1 MKRSYFL
8 VFIILFSNWFFN
20 LSFAQTS
27 QEFWFAPPEV
37 TSGHGAAATQ
47 GLRLVMA
54 TGATPATVTIDQP
67 ANLAFNGG
75 TPIVINIPANSGHI
89 EDMTPHTA
97 DLETAPQDVVL
108 NTGLHISST
117 ANITCYYEVITPLNP
132 DIFAL
137 KGANGLGTEFYTP
150 FQNSWANGVYTPP
163 AYTSFDIVATVDNTT
178 VLIYPRVPLDGG
190 HPALTSYSITLNR
203 GQTYSGA
210 VTGGVGADNPA
221 GTAIVSDQPIAV
233 SIKDDSV
240 NPAPAGCR
248 DLNGD
253 QIVPVDI
260 VGNEYIVTKGGL
272 TTPEYAYIV
281 STANNNLITVAGVP
295 VANLFAGETFRVTI
309 NDPSTYI
316 TCSQPAYVYHVSGFG
331 CETGGAL
338 LPPLNCAGSS
348 QVNVVRSTTEF
359 FGLNIV
365 VQAGNEGNFQL
376 NGNPALIPAAAFAPV
391 PNTGGVWLAAQIS
404 YNTTD
409 VPVGTNN
416 LITNSTDV
424 FSVGLINGGASSGT
438 RFGYFSEFSGKIFVN
453 AGADIIVCANDSAQL
468 NGSVTGGATT
478 GIWSSNGSGTFVPNN
493 TTLNAQYVPSNG
505 DILAGNV
512 TLTLAS
518 TSICFP
524 ETDQVNITFTP
535 APTVNAGV
543 DQTVCGN
550 NPVVSLNGSVTIA
563 TGGVWS
569 GGAGTFAPNAAA
581 LNATYTPTAGEI
593 SNGSLTLYLT
603 TTGNGT
609 CYPEVDS
616 MVVTFGPA
624 PTANAGANQSVCE
637 NNPAVSLSGTVTLA
651 TGGVWSGGA
660 GTFSP
665 NNTSLNTTYTP
676 TSGEITSGNV
686 TLTLT
691 TTGNGNC
698 NAVSDNILITFT
710 PAPTANAG
718 ANQTVCANN
727 SNVSLNGSVTGA
739 TGGSWSGGLGT
750 FTPNNTSLN
759 ATYSPTAAEIAA
771 GTVTLTLTTTG
782 NGNCSAVTDNM
793 TITITP
799 APTVNAGADQTV
811 CGNNALVTLNG
822 SVTIASGGIWSG
834 GLGTF
839 TPNNT
844 TLNAT
849 YLPSSAEI
857 TAGTV
862 TLTLSSTGNG
872 NCNTETDNMTITITP
887 APTANVGVNQSV
899 CENNPNVTLAGLV
912 TIATGGVWSGGAGT
926 FSPNNTSLNTTYTP
940 TSGEITSGN
949 VTLTLTTTG
958 NGNCNAVSDNI
969 LITFT
974 PAPTANAGANQ
985 TVCAN
990 NSNVSLNGSV
1000 TGATGGSWSGGLGTF
1015 TPNNTSLN
1023 ATYSPTAAEIAAG
1036 TVTLT
1041 LTTTGNGNC
1050 SAVTDNMTI
1059 TITPAPTV
1067 NAGAD
1072 QTVCGNNAL
1081 VTLNGSVTIASGGI
1095 WSGGLGTF
1103 TPNNTTLNAT
1113 YLPSSA
1119 EITAGTVTLTLS
1131 STGNGNCNT
1140 ETDNMTIT
1148 ITPAPQVNAGTNQ
1161 TLCANNAN
1169 ATLSGV
1175 VSGATGG
1182 VWSGGTGSFNPSATA
1197 LNAIYT
1203 PSATEISNGSVILT
1217 LTSTGNGNCNAVS
1230 DNVQLTFTLPPTA
1243 NAGADQT
1250 LCSNNAAISLNGSVT
1265 IATGGVWSGGLGVF
1279 TPNNNTLNATYNPT
1293 VGEIASG
1300 SVTLTL
1306 TTTGNGNCASTS
1318 DNMTV
1323 FFTTSPTVEAGV
1335 NQTVCANNP
1344 TITLNGSI
1352 TIATGAVWTGGS
1364 GTFTPNN
1371 NTLNATYTPSA
1382 AEITAGSVVLYLTT
1396 TGNGNCLAVT
1406 DSMTLTITPIPTA
1419 NAGADLTSCSNNP
1432 TVTLNGSVTGATGGV
1447 WSGGAGVFTPSNTSL
1462 GATYTPS
1469 AGEITAGTV
1478 TLTLTTTGNGNCNAV
1493 SDNMTITITPPPTV
1507 NAGADQTVC
1516 ANNANVTLNGS
1527 VNLASGGQW
1536 TGGLGIF
1543 TPSNTALNAIYTP
1556 TSGEIASGSL
1566 TLTLTTTGNGNC
1578 NPEADQMVITFTPAP
1593 TVSAGV
1599 DQSVCANNATATLN
1613 GAVSIATG
1621 AQWSGGLG
1629 AFAPNNTTLN
1639 ASYTPT
1645 ASEIANGSV
1654 MLYLTSTGNGNCL
1667 SVVDSMLLTITPEP
1681 VVNAGPDQ
1689 TICVNN
1695 LSVNLSGSVSGPT
1708 STGVWTTSGTGVFV
1722 PSNTNLNAVYQA
1734 SAQDSI
1740 AGTVTLTL
1748 TSTNNGNCNAV
1759 FDDMVITIL
1768 PAGGANAGA
1777 DQTVCANNA
1786 NVSLTGII
1794 TGNASGGV
1802 WSTSGTGAFS
1812 PNNTNLN
1819 ATYLPSAAD
1828 IASGS
1833 VTITLTAN
1841 SCNNATDDMIIT
1853 ITPAPV
1859 VNAGNDTTVCVSNL
1873 NVPLNGSV
1881 SGASNTGSWS
1891 TSGTGTF
1898 TPNNTT
1904 LNATYN
1910 ASAADS
1916 VNQGVVLYLTATNVG
1931 NCAPV
1936 IDTVVINL
1944 FPTGTA
1950 NAGADQTVC
1959 ANNATITLNGSI
1971 TGGATSGQWTTS
1983 GSGTFVPSDTVLNAT
1998 YIPSSADTAAGSVN
2012 LVLNATNSCSPA
2024 ADFMVL
2030 TITPAPIVEAGPDQ
2044 VVCGTNATFS
2054 LNGSI
2059 SGSTTTG
2066 TWTTS
2071 GTGTFSNNTIMNPT
2085 YTASAADI
2093 SNGGVTI
2100 YLTSTNNG
2108 LCNPVVD
2115 SLLISITTGIGVNA
2129 GPDQSVCLTSTQT
2142 QLMGAV
2148 FNGSTTGQWTT
2159 TGTGTFFPHDS
2170 VMTPIYQISS
2180 GDTTAGTIMFI
2191 LTSTNNGNCAP
2202 ASDTMIVTFGSAAYA
2217 NAGADQTI
2225 CADNLNVPLTGVVS
2239 GGSSS
2244 GIWTTN
2250 GTGTFNPSDTVLTT
2264 SYIASAADSAA
2275 GSVDIYLTTTNNDGG
2290 CSSGNDTIT
2299 VSFDY
2304 VPIANAGTNQ
2314 TICTTVDSVYLNGN
2328 VQYATGGTWTTS
2340 GTGTF
2345 VPNNTDLNAVYVMS
2359 AADITNGSVQIILTT
2374 ISGTT
2379 CSDRADTMTITVN
2392 NPLTVDFSF
2401 SGQCV
2406 GQPINF
2412 YDSTLVASG
2421 SILSWE
2427 WNFGDGGFGFV
2438 QNPTHT
2444 YLSAGNYTITL
2455 VVTTT
2460 TGCKDSIFQSITI
2473 NPLPIADFNFGLPPF
2488 YTGVDVNMNDQSSG
2502 ATSWNWDFG
2511 DDLGI
2516 SNIQNPVYN
2525 YTVPGV
2531 YVITQY
2537 VTSAAGC
2544 VDSTSKEIKIEED
2557 NIIIY
2562 PPNFPTAFT
2571 PNGDGNNDVFFVRGG
2586 PFVYVNFRIYNEWG
2600 EMIFSSN
2607 DAQDGWDGTHNGEE
2621 VPIGTYVYTIKAE
2634 TIDGVKYDKSGKIAL
2649 IR

>member
-887 APTANVGVNQSV
+887 AP
-899 CENNPNVTLAGLV
+899 
-912 TIATGGVWSGGAGT
+912 
-926 FSPNNTSLNTTYTP
+926 
-940 TSGEITSGN
+940 
-949 VTLTLTTTG
+949 
-958 NGNCNAVSDNI
+958 
-969 LITFT
+969 
-974 PAPTANAGANQ
+974 
-985 TVCAN
+985 
-990 NSNVSLNGSV
+990 
-1000 TGATGGSWSGGLGTF
+1000 
-1015 TPNNTSLN
+1015 
-1023 ATYSPTAAEIAAG
+1023 
-1036 TVTLT
+1036 
-1041 LTTTGNGNC
+1041 
-1050 SAVTDNMTI
+1050 
-1059 TITPAPTV
+1059 
-1067 NAGAD
+1067 
-1072 QTVCGNNAL
+1072 
-1081 VTLNGSVTIASGGI
+1081 
-1095 WSGGLGTF
+1095 
-1103 TPNNTTLNAT
+1103 
-1113 YLPSSA
+1113 
-1119 EITAGTVTLTLS
+1119 
-1131 STGNGNCNT
+1131 
-1140 ETDNMTIT
+1140 
-1148 ITPAPQVNAGTNQ
+1148 QVNAGTNQ

-1740 AGTVTLTL
+1740 AGTVTLML

>member
-8 VFIILFSNWFFN
+8 VFIIISICFFN

-27 QEFWFAPPEV
+27 NEFWFAPPEV
-37 TSGHGAAATQ
+37 TSGHGAAGTH

-54 TGATPATVTIDQP
+54 TGATAATVTIEQP

-117 ANITCYYEVITPLNP
+117 ANITCYYEVTTPLNP

-150 FQNSWANGVYTPP
+150 FQNTWANGTYTPP

-190 HPALTSYSITLNR
+190 HPALTSYSIILNR

-248 DLNGD
+248 DINGD

-281 STANNNLITVAGVP
+281 STANNNVINVAGVN
-295 VANLFAGETFRVTI
+295 VATLFAGETYRVTI
-309 NDPSTYI
+309 TNPSTYI

-348 QVNVVRSTTEF
+348 QVNVVRSTTEY

-376 NGNPALIPAAAFAPV
+376 NGNSTLIPATAFTPV
-391 PNTGGVWLAAQIS
+391 PNTGGIWLAAQIS

-478 GIWSSNGSGTFVPNN
+478 GIWSSNGSGIFVPNN

-550 NPVVSLNGSVTIA
+550 NPAVSLNGAVTIA

-637 NNPAVSLSGTVTLA
+637 NNPNVTLAGLVTIA
-651 TGGVWSGGA
+651 TGGVWSGGT
-660 GTFSP
+660 GSFNP

-676 TSGEITSGNV
+676 TAGEITSGNV

-698 NAVSDNILITFT
+698 NAVSDNVLITFT
-710 PAPTANAG
+710 PAPIANAG

-750 FTPNNTSLN
+750 FTPNNTTLN

-771 GTVTLTLTTTG
+771 GTVNLTLTTTG
-782 NGNCSAVTDNM
+782 NGNCNAVTDNM

-799 APTVNAGADQTV
+799 APTVNAGIDQTV

-834 GLGTF
+834 GTGTF

-849 YLPSSAEI
+849 YMPSAAEI
-857 TAGTV
+857 T
-862 TLTLSSTGNG
+862 
-872 NCNTETDNMTITITP
+872 
-887 APTANVGVNQSV
+887 
-899 CENNPNVTLAGLV
+899 
-912 TIATGGVWSGGAGT
+912 
-926 FSPNNTSLNTTYTP
+926 
-940 TSGEITSGN
+940 
-949 VTLTLTTTG
+949 
-958 NGNCNAVSDNI
+958 
-969 LITFT
+969 
-974 PAPTANAGANQ
+974 
-985 TVCAN
+985 
-990 NSNVSLNGSV
+990 
-1000 TGATGGSWSGGLGTF
+1000 
-1015 TPNNTSLN
+1015 
-1023 ATYSPTAAEIAAG
+1023 AG

-1041 LTTTGNGNC
+1041 LTTTGNGSC
-1050 SAVTDNMTI
+1050 
-1059 TITPAPTV
+1059 
-1067 NAGAD
+1067 NA
-1072 QTVCGNNAL
+1072 
-1081 VTLNGSVTIASGGI
+1081 
-1095 WSGGLGTF
+1095 
-1103 TPNNTTLNAT
+1103 
-1113 YLPSSA
+1113 
-1119 EITAGTVTLTLS
+1119 
-1131 STGNGNCNT
+1131 

-1148 ITPAPQVNAGTNQ
+1148 ITPAPQVNAGANQ
-1161 TLCANNAN
+1161 TLCANNAS

-1217 LTSTGNGNCNAVS
+1217 LTSTGNGLCNAVS

-1293 VGEIASG
+1293 AGEIASG

-1382 AEITAGSVVLYLTT
+1382 TEITAGSVVLYLTT

-1469 AGEITAGTV
+1469 AGEITAGMV

-1493 SDNMTITITPPPTV
+1493 SDNMTITIIPPPTA
-1507 NAGADQTVC
+1507 NAGVDQTVC

-1639 ASYTPT
+1639 ATYTPT

-1681 VVNAGPDQ
+1681 VVNAGVDQ

-1777 DQTVCANNA
+1777 DQSVCANNA

-1853 ITPAPV
+1853 ITPSPV

-1916 VNQGVVLYLTATNVG
+1916 VNQGVVLYLTATNIG

-1936 IDTVVINL
+1936 TDTVVINL

-2030 TITPAPIVEAGPDQ
+2030 TITPAPIVEAGLDQ

-2054 LNGSI
+2054 LNGSV

-2108 LCNPVVD
+2108 LCNPVMD

-2129 GPDQSVCLTSTQT
+2129 GPDQSVCLTSTQL

-2170 VMTPIYQISS
+2170 VMTPIYQITSA
-2180 GDTTAGTIMFI
+2180 DTTAGTIMFI
-2191 LTSTNNGNCAP
+2191 LTSTNNGNCAA

-2217 NAGADQTI
+2217 NAGVDQTI

-2239 GGSSS
+2239 GGSST

-2250 GTGTFNPSDTVLTT
+2250 GTGAFNPSDTVLTAF
-2264 SYIASAADSAA
+2264 YMASAADSAA

-2299 VSFDY
+2299 INFDY
-2304 VPIANAGTNQ
+2304 VPIADAGTNQ

-2359 AADITNGSVQIILTT
+2359 AVDITNGSVQIILTT

-2406 GQPINF
+2406 EQPINF

-2460 TGCKDSIFQSITI
+2460 TGCKDSISQSITI
-2473 NPLPIADFNFGLPPF
+2473 NPLPIANFSFGLPPF
-2488 YTGVDVNMNDQSSG
+2488 YAGVDVNMNDQSSG
-2502 ATSWNWDFG
+2502 ASSWNWDFG
-2511 DDLGI
+2511 DDLGT

>member
-676 TSGEITSGNV
+676 TAGEITSGNV

-834 GLGTF
+834 GAGTF

-844 TLNAT
+844 A
-849 YLPSSAEI
+849 
-857 TAGTV
+857 
-862 TLTLSSTGNG
+862 
-872 NCNTETDNMTITITP
+872 
-887 APTANVGVNQSV
+887 
-899 CENNPNVTLAGLV
+899 
-912 TIATGGVWSGGAGT
+912 
-926 FSPNNTSLNTTYTP
+926 
-940 TSGEITSGN
+940 
-949 VTLTLTTTG
+949 
-958 NGNCNAVSDNI
+958 
-969 LITFT
+969 
-974 PAPTANAGANQ
+974 
-985 TVCAN
+985 
-990 NSNVSLNGSV
+990 
-1000 TGATGGSWSGGLGTF
+1000 
-1015 TPNNTSLN
+1015 
-1023 ATYSPTAAEIAAG
+1023 
-1036 TVTLT
+1036 
-1041 LTTTGNGNC
+1041 
-1050 SAVTDNMTI
+1050 
-1059 TITPAPTV
+1059 
-1067 NAGAD
+1067 
-1072 QTVCGNNAL
+1072 
-1081 VTLNGSVTIASGGI
+1081 
-1095 WSGGLGTF
+1095 
-1103 TPNNTTLNAT
+1103 LNAT

-1432 TVTLNGSVTGATGGV
+1432 IVTLNGSVTGATGGV

-1881 SGASNTGSWS
+1881 SGASNTGSWL

-1936 IDTVVINL
+1936 TDTVVINL

-2444 YLSAGNYTITL
+2444 YLSDGNYTITL

>member
-8 VFIILFSNWFFN
+8 VFIIISICFFN

-27 QEFWFAPPEV
+27 NEFWFAPPEV
-37 TSGHGAAATQ
+37 TSGHGAAGTH

-54 TGATPATVTIDQP
+54 TGATAATVTIEQP

-117 ANITCYYEVITPLNP
+117 ANITCYYEVTTPLNP

-150 FQNSWANGVYTPP
+150 FQNTWANGTYTPP

-190 HPALTSYSITLNR
+190 HPALTSYSIILNR

-248 DLNGD
+248 DINGD

-281 STANNNLITVAGVP
+281 STANNNVINVAGVN
-295 VANLFAGETFRVTI
+295 VATLFAGETYRVTI
-309 NDPSTYI
+309 TNPSTYI

-348 QVNVVRSTTEF
+348 QVNVVRSTTEY

-376 NGNPALIPAAAFAPV
+376 NGNSTLIPATAFTPV
-391 PNTGGVWLAAQIS
+391 PNTGGIWLAAQIS

-478 GIWSSNGSGTFVPNN
+478 GIWSSNGSGIFVPNN

-550 NPVVSLNGSVTIA
+550 NPAVSLNGAVTIA

-637 NNPAVSLSGTVTLA
+637 NNPNVTLAGLVTIA

-676 TSGEITSGNV
+676 TAGEITSGNV

-718 ANQTVCANN
+718 VNQTVCANN

-750 FTPNNTSLN
+750 FTPNNTTLN

-771 GTVTLTLTTTG
+771 GTVNLTLTTTG
-782 NGNCSAVTDNM
+782 NGNCNAVTDNM

-799 APTVNAGADQTV
+799 APTVNAGIDQTV

-834 GLGTF
+834 GTGTF

-849 YLPSSAEI
+849 YMPSAAEI
-857 TAGTV
+857 T
-862 TLTLSSTGNG
+862 
-872 NCNTETDNMTITITP
+872 
-887 APTANVGVNQSV
+887 
-899 CENNPNVTLAGLV
+899 
-912 TIATGGVWSGGAGT
+912 
-926 FSPNNTSLNTTYTP
+926 
-940 TSGEITSGN
+940 
-949 VTLTLTTTG
+949 
-958 NGNCNAVSDNI
+958 
-969 LITFT
+969 
-974 PAPTANAGANQ
+974 
-985 TVCAN
+985 
-990 NSNVSLNGSV
+990 
-1000 TGATGGSWSGGLGTF
+1000 
-1015 TPNNTSLN
+1015 
-1023 ATYSPTAAEIAAG
+1023 AG

-1041 LTTTGNGNC
+1041 LTTTGNGSC
-1050 SAVTDNMTI
+1050 
-1059 TITPAPTV
+1059 
-1067 NAGAD
+1067 NA
-1072 QTVCGNNAL
+1072 
-1081 VTLNGSVTIASGGI
+1081 
-1095 WSGGLGTF
+1095 
-1103 TPNNTTLNAT
+1103 
-1113 YLPSSA
+1113 
-1119 EITAGTVTLTLS
+1119 
-1131 STGNGNCNT
+1131 

-1148 ITPAPQVNAGTNQ
+1148 ITPAPQVNAGANQ
-1161 TLCANNAN
+1161 TLCANNAS

-1217 LTSTGNGNCNAVS
+1217 LTSTGNGLCNAVS

-1293 VGEIASG
+1293 AGEIASG

-1382 AEITAGSVVLYLTT
+1382 TEITAGSVVLYLTT

-1469 AGEITAGTV
+1469 AGEITAGMV

-1493 SDNMTITITPPPTV
+1493 SDNMTITIIPPPTA
-1507 NAGADQTVC
+1507 NAGVDQTVC

-1639 ASYTPT
+1639 ATYTPT

-1681 VVNAGPDQ
+1681 VVNAGVDQ

-1777 DQTVCANNA
+1777 DQSVCANNA

-1853 ITPAPV
+1853 ITPSPV

-1916 VNQGVVLYLTATNVG
+1916 VNQGVVLYLTATNIG

-1936 IDTVVINL
+1936 TDTVVINL

-2030 TITPAPIVEAGPDQ
+2030 TITPAPIVEAGLDQ

-2054 LNGSI
+2054 LNGSV

-2108 LCNPVVD
+2108 LCNPVMD

-2129 GPDQSVCLTSTQT
+2129 GPDQSVCLTSTQL

-2170 VMTPIYQISS
+2170 VMTPIYQITSA
-2180 GDTTAGTIMFI
+2180 DTTAGTIMFI
-2191 LTSTNNGNCAP
+2191 LTSTNNGNCAA

-2217 NAGADQTI
+2217 NAGVDQTI

-2239 GGSSS
+2239 GGSST

-2250 GTGTFNPSDTVLTT
+2250 GTGAFNPSDTVLTAF
-2264 SYIASAADSAA
+2264 YMASAADSAA

-2299 VSFDY
+2299 INFDY
-2304 VPIANAGTNQ
+2304 VPIADAGTNQ

-2359 AADITNGSVQIILTT
+2359 AVDITNGSVQIILTT

-2406 GQPINF
+2406 EQPINF

-2460 TGCKDSIFQSITI
+2460 TGCKDSISQSITI
-2473 NPLPIADFNFGLPPF
+2473 NPLPIANFSFGLPPF
-2488 YTGVDVNMNDQSSG
+2488 YAGVDVNMNDQSSG
-2502 ATSWNWDFG
+2502 ASSWNWDFG
-2511 DDLGI
+2511 DDLGT

>member
-8 VFIILFSNWFFN
+8 VFIIISICFFN

-27 QEFWFAPPEV
+27 NEFWFAPPEV
-37 TSGHGAAATQ
+37 TSGHGAAGTH

-54 TGATPATVTIDQP
+54 TGATAATVTIEQP

-117 ANITCYYEVITPLNP
+117 ANITCYYEVTTPLNP

-150 FQNSWANGVYTPP
+150 FQNTWANGTYTPP

-190 HPALTSYSITLNR
+190 HPALTSYSIILNR

-248 DLNGD
+248 DINGD

-281 STANNNLITVAGVP
+281 STANNNVINVAGVN
-295 VANLFAGETFRVTI
+295 VATLFAGETYRVTI
-309 NDPSTYI
+309 TNPSTYI

-348 QVNVVRSTTEF
+348 QVNVVRSTTEY

-376 NGNPALIPAAAFAPV
+376 NGNSTLIPATAFTPV
-391 PNTGGVWLAAQIS
+391 PNTGGIWLAAQIS

-478 GIWSSNGSGTFVPNN
+478 GIWSSNGSGIFVPNN

-550 NPVVSLNGSVTIA
+550 NPAVSLNGAVTIA

-637 NNPAVSLSGTVTLA
+637 NNPNVTLAGLVTIA
-651 TGGVWSGGA
+651 TGGVWSGGT
-660 GTFSP
+660 GSFNP

-676 TSGEITSGNV
+676 TAGEITSGNV

-698 NAVSDNILITFT
+698 NAVSDNVLITFT
-710 PAPTANAG
+710 PAPIANAG

-750 FTPNNTSLN
+750 FTPNNTTLN

-771 GTVTLTLTTTG
+771 GTVNLTLTTTG
-782 NGNCSAVTDNM
+782 NGNCNAVTDNM
-793 TITITP
+793 TITITL
-799 APTVNAGADQTV
+799 APTVNAGVDQTV

-834 GLGTF
+834 GTGTF

-849 YLPSSAEI
+849 YMPSAAEI
-857 TAGTV
+857 T
-862 TLTLSSTGNG
+862 
-872 NCNTETDNMTITITP
+872 
-887 APTANVGVNQSV
+887 
-899 CENNPNVTLAGLV
+899 
-912 TIATGGVWSGGAGT
+912 
-926 FSPNNTSLNTTYTP
+926 
-940 TSGEITSGN
+940 
-949 VTLTLTTTG
+949 
-958 NGNCNAVSDNI
+958 
-969 LITFT
+969 
-974 PAPTANAGANQ
+974 
-985 TVCAN
+985 
-990 NSNVSLNGSV
+990 
-1000 TGATGGSWSGGLGTF
+1000 
-1015 TPNNTSLN
+1015 
-1023 ATYSPTAAEIAAG
+1023 AG

-1041 LTTTGNGNC
+1041 LTTTGNG
-1050 SAVTDNMTI
+1050 S
-1059 TITPAPTV
+1059 
-1067 NAGAD
+1067 
-1072 QTVCGNNAL
+1072 
-1081 VTLNGSVTIASGGI
+1081 
-1095 WSGGLGTF
+1095 
-1103 TPNNTTLNAT
+1103 
-1113 YLPSSA
+1113 
-1119 EITAGTVTLTLS
+1119 
-1131 STGNGNCNT
+1131 CNS

-1148 ITPAPQVNAGTNQ
+1148 ITPAPQVNAGANQ
-1161 TLCANNAN
+1161 TLCANNAS

-1217 LTSTGNGNCNAVS
+1217 LTSTGNGLCNAVS

-1293 VGEIASG
+1293 AGEIASG

-1382 AEITAGSVVLYLTT
+1382 TEITAGSVVLYLTT

-1469 AGEITAGTV
+1469 AGEITAGMV

-1493 SDNMTITITPPPTV
+1493 SDNMTITITPPPTA
-1507 NAGADQTVC
+1507 NAGVDQTVC

-1639 ASYTPT
+1639 ATYTPT

-1681 VVNAGPDQ
+1681 LVNAGPDQ

-1777 DQTVCANNA
+1777 DQSVCANNA

-1853 ITPAPV
+1853 ITPSPV

-1916 VNQGVVLYLTATNVG
+1916 VNQGVVLYLTATNIG

-1936 IDTVVINL
+1936 TDTVVINL

-2030 TITPAPIVEAGPDQ
+2030 TITPAPIVEAGLDQ

-2054 LNGSI
+2054 LNGSV

-2108 LCNPVVD
+2108 LCNPVMD

-2129 GPDQSVCLTSTQT
+2129 GPDQSVCLTSTQL

-2170 VMTPIYQISS
+2170 VMTPIYQITSA
-2180 GDTTAGTIMFI
+2180 DTTAGTIMFI
-2191 LTSTNNGNCAP
+2191 LTSTNNGNCAA

-2217 NAGADQTI
+2217 NAGVDQTI
-2225 CADNLNVPLTGVVS
+2225 CADNLNVPLTGIVS
-2239 GGSSS
+2239 GGSST

-2250 GTGTFNPSDTVLTT
+2250 GTGAFNPSDTVLIT
-2264 SYIASAADSAA
+2264 SYMASAADSAA

-2299 VSFDY
+2299 INFDY

-2314 TICTTVDSVYLNGN
+2314 TICTTVDSVQLNGN
-2328 VQYATGGTWTTS
+2328 VQHATGGTWTTN

-2359 AADITNGSVQIILTT
+2359 AADITNGGVQIILTT

-2406 GQPINF
+2406 EQPINF

-2460 TGCKDSIFQSITI
+2460 TGCKDSISQSITI
-2473 NPLPIADFNFGLPPF
+2473 NPLPIANFSFGLPPF
-2488 YTGVDVNMNDQSSG
+2488 YAGVDVNMNDQSSG
-2502 ATSWNWDFG
+2502 ASSWNWDFG
-2511 DDLGI
+2511 DDLGT

-2586 PFVYVNFRIYNEWG
+2586 PFVYANFRIYNEWG

>member
-8 VFIILFSNWFFN
+8 VFIIFSICFFHF
-20 LSFAQTS
+20 SFAQTS
-27 QEFWFAPPEV
+27 NEFWFAPPEV
-37 TSGHGAAATQ
+37 TSGHGAAGTH

-54 TGATPATVTIDQP
+54 TGATAATVTIEQP

-117 ANITCYYEVITPLNP
+117 ANITCYYEVTTPLNP

-150 FQNSWANGVYTPP
+150 FQNTWANGVYTPP

-190 HPALTSYSITLNR
+190 HPALASYSITLNR

-281 STANNNLITVAGVP
+281 STANNNVINVAGVN
-295 VANLFAGETFRVTI
+295 VATLFAGETFRVTI
-309 NDPSTYI
+309 NNPSTYI

-391 PNTGGVWLAAQIS
+391 PNTGGLWLAAQIN
-404 YNTTD
+404 YNTVD

-424 FSVGLINGGASSGT
+424 FSVGLINGGASTGT

-478 GIWSSNGSGTFVPNN
+478 GIWTSNGSGTFVPNN
-493 TTLNAQYVPSNG
+493 TTLNAKYVPSNG

-550 NPVVSLNGSVTIA
+550 NPAVSLGGTVTIA

-569 GGAGTFAPNAAA
+569 GGAGSFAPNAAA

-593 SNGSLTLYLT
+593 SSGSLTLYLT

-624 PTANAGANQSVCE
+624 PTANAGVNQSVCE
-637 NNPAVSLSGTVTLA
+637 NNPNATLAGLVTIA

-676 TSGEITSGNV
+676 TAGEITSGNV

-710 PAPTANAG
+710 PSPTANAG

-727 SNVSLNGSVTGA
+727 SNVSLNGSVTGV
-739 TGGSWSGGLGT
+739 TGGSWSGGLGN
-750 FTPNNTSLN
+750 FSPNNTTLN

-771 GTVTLTLTTTG
+771 GTVNLTLTTTG

-834 GLGTF
+834 GTGTF

-849 YLPSSAEI
+849 YMPSAAEI
-857 TAGTV
+857 T
-862 TLTLSSTGNG
+862 
-872 NCNTETDNMTITITP
+872 
-887 APTANVGVNQSV
+887 
-899 CENNPNVTLAGLV
+899 
-912 TIATGGVWSGGAGT
+912 
-926 FSPNNTSLNTTYTP
+926 
-940 TSGEITSGN
+940 
-949 VTLTLTTTG
+949 
-958 NGNCNAVSDNI
+958 
-969 LITFT
+969 
-974 PAPTANAGANQ
+974 
-985 TVCAN
+985 
-990 NSNVSLNGSV
+990 
-1000 TGATGGSWSGGLGTF
+1000 
-1015 TPNNTSLN
+1015 
-1023 ATYSPTAAEIAAG
+1023 AG

-1041 LTTTGNGNC
+1041 LTTTGNG
-1050 SAVTDNMTI
+1050 S
-1059 TITPAPTV
+1059 
-1067 NAGAD
+1067 
-1072 QTVCGNNAL
+1072 
-1081 VTLNGSVTIASGGI
+1081 
-1095 WSGGLGTF
+1095 
-1103 TPNNTTLNAT
+1103 
-1113 YLPSSA
+1113 
-1119 EITAGTVTLTLS
+1119 
-1131 STGNGNCNT
+1131 CNS

-1148 ITPAPQVNAGTNQ
+1148 ITPAPQVNAGANQ
-1161 TLCANNAN
+1161 TLCANNAS

-1182 VWSGGTGSFNPSATA
+1182 FWSGGTGSFNPSATA

-1217 LTSTGNGNCNAVS
+1217 LTSTGNGLCNAVS

-1250 LCSNNAAISLNGSVT
+1250 LCSNNAAISLNGSVA

-1293 VGEIASG
+1293 AGEIASG

-1344 TITLNGSI
+1344 TITLNGSL
-1352 TIATGAVWTGGS
+1352 TISSGAVWTGGS
-1364 GTFTPNN
+1364 GTFSPNN
-1371 NTLNATYTPSA
+1371 TTLNATYTPSA
-1382 AEITAGSVVLYLTT
+1382 AEVTAGSVVLYLTT

-1419 NAGADLTSCSNNP
+1419 NAGANLTSCSNNP
-1432 TVTLNGSVTGATGGV
+1432 TVTLNGSVTGATGGI
-1447 WSGGAGVFTPSNTSL
+1447 WSGGTGSFNPSNASL

-1493 SDNMTITITPPPTV
+1493 SDNMTITITPPPTA

-1639 ASYTPT
+1639 ATYMPT

-1768 PAGGANAGA
+1768 PAGGANVGA
-1777 DQTVCANNA
+1777 DQSVCANNV

-1819 ATYLPSAAD
+1819 VTYLPSAAD

-1833 VTITLTAN
+1833 VIITLTAN

-1916 VNQGVVLYLTATNVG
+1916 VNQGVVLYLTATNIG

-1936 IDTVVINL
+1936 TDTVVINL

-2030 TITPAPIVEAGPDQ
+2030 TITPAPVVEAGPDQ

-2054 LNGSI
+2054 LNGSV
-2059 SGSTTTG
+2059 SGPTTTG
-2066 TWTTS
+2066 IWSTS

-2085 YTASAADI
+2085 YTASATDI

-2170 VMTPIYQISS
+2170 VMSPIYQITSA
-2180 GDTTAGTIMFI
+2180 DTTAGTIMFI
-2191 LTSTNNGNCAP
+2191 LTSTNNGNCSP
-2202 ASDTMIVTFGSAAYA
+2202 ASDTMVVTFGSAAYA
-2217 NAGADQTI
+2217 NAGVDQTI
-2225 CADNLNVPLTGVVS
+2225 CADNLNVPLNGVVS

-2264 SYIASAADSAA
+2264 SYLASATDSAA

-2299 VSFDY
+2299 INFDY
-2304 VPIANAGTNQ
+2304 VPIANAGTDQ

-2359 AADITNGSVQIILTT
+2359 AADITNGSVQVMLTT

-2406 GQPINF
+2406 GQAINF
-2412 YDSTLVASG
+2412 YDSTVVASG

-2444 YLSAGNYTITL
+2444 YLSDGNYTITL

-2460 TGCKDSIFQSITI
+2460 TGCKDSISQSITI
-2473 NPLPIADFNFGLPPF
+2473 NPLPIADFSFGLPPF
-2488 YTGVDVNMNDQSSG
+2488 YVGVDVNINDQSSG
-2502 ATSWNWDFG
+2502 ANSWNWDFG
-2511 DDLGI
+2511 DDLGT

-2557 NIIIY
+2557 NVIIY

-2607 DAQDGWDGTHNGEE
+2607 DAENGWNGTHNGEE
-2621 VPIGTYVYTIKAE
+2621 VPVGTYVYTIKAE
-2634 TIDGVKYDKSGKIAL
+2634 TIDGLKYDKSGKIAL

>member
-834 GLGTF
+834 G
-839 TPNNT
+839 
-844 TLNAT
+844 A
-849 YLPSSAEI
+849 
-857 TAGTV
+857 
-862 TLTLSSTGNG
+862 
-872 NCNTETDNMTITITP
+872 
-887 APTANVGVNQSV
+887 
-899 CENNPNVTLAGLV
+899 
-912 TIATGGVWSGGAGT
+912 
-926 FSPNNTSLNTTYTP
+926 
-940 TSGEITSGN
+940 
-949 VTLTLTTTG
+949 
-958 NGNCNAVSDNI
+958 
-969 LITFT
+969 
-974 PAPTANAGANQ
+974 
-985 TVCAN
+985 
-990 NSNVSLNGSV
+990 
-1000 TGATGGSWSGGLGTF
+1000 
-1015 TPNNTSLN
+1015 
-1023 ATYSPTAAEIAAG
+1023 
-1036 TVTLT
+1036 
-1041 LTTTGNGNC
+1041 
-1050 SAVTDNMTI
+1050 
-1059 TITPAPTV
+1059 
-1067 NAGAD
+1067 
-1072 QTVCGNNAL
+1072 
-1081 VTLNGSVTIASGGI
+1081 
-1095 WSGGLGTF
+1095 GTF

-1740 AGTVTLTL
+1740 AGTVTLML

-2460 TGCKDSIFQSITI
+2460 TGCKDSIYKSIA
-2473 NPLPIADFNFGLPPF
+2473 N
-2488 YTGVDVNMNDQSSG
+2488 
-2502 ATSWNWDFG
+2502 
-2511 DDLGI
+2511 
-2516 SNIQNPVYN
+2516 
-2525 YTVPGV
+2525 
-2531 YVITQY
+2531 
-2537 VTSAAGC
+2537 C
-2544 VDSTSKEIKIEED
+2544 
-2557 NIIIY
+2557 
-2562 PPNFPTAFT
+2562 
-2571 PNGDGNNDVFFVRGG
+2571 
-2586 PFVYVNFRIYNEWG
+2586 
-2600 EMIFSSN
+2600 
-2607 DAQDGWDGTHNGEE
+2607 
-2621 VPIGTYVYTIKAE
+2621 
-2634 TIDGVKYDKSGKIAL
+2634 
-2649 IR
+2649 

>member
-1 MKRSYFL
+1 
-8 VFIILFSNWFFN
+8 
-20 LSFAQTS
+20 
-27 QEFWFAPPEV
+27 
-37 TSGHGAAATQ
+37 
-47 GLRLVMA
+47 
-54 TGATPATVTIDQP
+54 
-67 ANLAFNGG
+67 
-75 TPIVINIPANSGHI
+75 
-89 EDMTPHTA
+89 
-97 DLETAPQDVVL
+97 
-108 NTGLHISST
+108 
-117 ANITCYYEVITPLNP
+117 
-132 DIFAL
+132 
-137 KGANGLGTEFYTP
+137 
-150 FQNSWANGVYTPP
+150 
-163 AYTSFDIVATVDNTT
+163 
-178 VLIYPRVPLDGG
+178 
-190 HPALTSYSITLNR
+190 
-203 GQTYSGA
+203 
-210 VTGGVGADNPA
+210 
-221 GTAIVSDQPIAV
+221 
-233 SIKDDSV
+233 
-240 NPAPAGCR
+240 
-248 DLNGD
+248 
-253 QIVPVDI
+253 
-260 VGNEYIVTKGGL
+260 
-272 TTPEYAYIV
+272 
-281 STANNNLITVAGVP
+281 
-295 VANLFAGETFRVTI
+295 
-309 NDPSTYI
+309 
-316 TCSQPAYVYHVSGFG
+316 
-331 CETGGAL
+331 
-338 LPPLNCAGSS
+338 
-348 QVNVVRSTTEF
+348 
-359 FGLNIV
+359 
-365 VQAGNEGNFQL
+365 
-376 NGNPALIPAAAFAPV
+376 
-391 PNTGGVWLAAQIS
+391 
-404 YNTTD
+404 
-409 VPVGTNN
+409 
-416 LITNSTDV
+416 
-424 FSVGLINGGASSGT
+424 
-438 RFGYFSEFSGKIFVN
+438 
-453 AGADIIVCANDSAQL
+453 
-468 NGSVTGGATT
+468 
-478 GIWSSNGSGTFVPNN
+478 
-493 TTLNAQYVPSNG
+493 
-505 DILAGNV
+505 
-512 TLTLAS
+512 
-518 TSICFP
+518 
-524 ETDQVNITFTP
+524 
-535 APTVNAGV
+535 
-543 DQTVCGN
+543 
-550 NPVVSLNGSVTIA
+550 
-563 TGGVWS
+563 
-569 GGAGTFAPNAAA
+569 
-581 LNATYTPTAGEI
+581 
-593 SNGSLTLYLT
+593 
-603 TTGNGT
+603 
-609 CYPEVDS
+609 
-616 MVVTFGPA
+616 
-624 PTANAGANQSVCE
+624 
-637 NNPAVSLSGTVTLA
+637 
-651 TGGVWSGGA
+651 
-660 GTFSP
+660 
-665 NNTSLNTTYTP
+665 
-676 TSGEITSGNV
+676 
-686 TLTLT
+686 
-691 TTGNGNC
+691 
-698 NAVSDNILITFT
+698 
-710 PAPTANAG
+710 
-718 ANQTVCANN
+718 
-727 SNVSLNGSVTGA
+727 
-739 TGGSWSGGLGT
+739 
-750 FTPNNTSLN
+750 
-759 ATYSPTAAEIAA
+759 
-771 GTVTLTLTTTG
+771 
-782 NGNCSAVTDNM
+782 
-793 TITITP
+793 
-799 APTVNAGADQTV
+799 
-811 CGNNALVTLNG
+811 
-822 SVTIASGGIWSG
+822 
-834 GLGTF
+834 
-839 TPNNT
+839 
-844 TLNAT
+844 
-849 YLPSSAEI
+849 
-857 TAGTV
+857 
-862 TLTLSSTGNG
+862 
-872 NCNTETDNMTITITP
+872 
-887 APTANVGVNQSV
+887 
-899 CENNPNVTLAGLV
+899 
-912 TIATGGVWSGGAGT
+912 
-926 FSPNNTSLNTTYTP
+926 
-940 TSGEITSGN
+940 
-949 VTLTLTTTG
+949 
-958 NGNCNAVSDNI
+958 
-969 LITFT
+969 
-974 PAPTANAGANQ
+974 
-985 TVCAN
+985 
-990 NSNVSLNGSV
+990 
-1000 TGATGGSWSGGLGTF
+1000 
-1015 TPNNTSLN
+1015 
-1023 ATYSPTAAEIAAG
+1023 
-1036 TVTLT
+1036 
-1041 LTTTGNGNC
+1041 
-1050 SAVTDNMTI
+1050 
-1059 TITPAPTV
+1059 
-1067 NAGAD
+1067 
-1072 QTVCGNNAL
+1072 
-1081 VTLNGSVTIASGGI
+1081 
-1095 WSGGLGTF
+1095 
-1103 TPNNTTLNAT
+1103 NNTTLNAT

-1182 VWSGGTGSFNPSATA
+1182 VWSGGMGSFNPSATA

-1695 LSVNLSGSVSGPT
+1695 LSVNLNGSVSGPT

-1936 IDTVVINL
+1936 TDTVVINL

-2314 TICTTVDSVYLNGN
+2314 TICNTVDSVYLNGN

-2444 YLSAGNYTITL
+2444 YLSDGNYTITL

>member
-8 VFIILFSNWFFN
+8 VFIIISICFFN

-27 QEFWFAPPEV
+27 NEFWFAPPEV
-37 TSGHGAAATQ
+37 TSGHGAAGTH

-54 TGATPATVTIDQP
+54 TGATAATVTIEQP

-117 ANITCYYEVITPLNP
+117 ANITCYYEVTTPLNP

-150 FQNSWANGVYTPP
+150 FQNTWANGTYTPP

-190 HPALTSYSITLNR
+190 HPALTSYSIILNR

-248 DLNGD
+248 DINGD

-281 STANNNLITVAGVP
+281 STANNNVINVAGVN
-295 VANLFAGETFRVTI
+295 VATLFAGETYRVTI
-309 NDPSTYI
+309 TNPSTYI

-348 QVNVVRSTTEF
+348 QVNVVRSTTEY

-376 NGNPALIPAAAFAPV
+376 NGNSTLIPATAFTPV
-391 PNTGGVWLAAQIS
+391 PNTGGIWLAAQIS

-478 GIWSSNGSGTFVPNN
+478 GIWSSNGSGIFVPNN

-550 NPVVSLNGSVTIA
+550 NPAVSLNGAVTIA

-637 NNPAVSLSGTVTLA
+637 NNPNVTLAGLVTIA
-651 TGGVWSGGA
+651 TGGVWSGGT
-660 GTFSP
+660 GSFNP

-676 TSGEITSGNV
+676 TAGEITSGNV

-698 NAVSDNILITFT
+698 NAVSDNVLITFT
-710 PAPTANAG
+710 PAPIANAG

-750 FTPNNTSLN
+750 FTPNNTTLN

-771 GTVTLTLTTTG
+771 GTVNLTLTTTG
-782 NGNCSAVTDNM
+782 NGNCNAVTDNM
-793 TITITP
+793 TITITL
-799 APTVNAGADQTV
+799 APTVNAGVDQTV
-811 CGNNALVTLNG
+811 CGNNALVNLNG

-834 GLGTF
+834 GTGTF

-849 YLPSSAEI
+849 YMPSAAEI
-857 TAGTV
+857 T
-862 TLTLSSTGNG
+862 
-872 NCNTETDNMTITITP
+872 
-887 APTANVGVNQSV
+887 
-899 CENNPNVTLAGLV
+899 
-912 TIATGGVWSGGAGT
+912 
-926 FSPNNTSLNTTYTP
+926 
-940 TSGEITSGN
+940 
-949 VTLTLTTTG
+949 
-958 NGNCNAVSDNI
+958 
-969 LITFT
+969 
-974 PAPTANAGANQ
+974 
-985 TVCAN
+985 
-990 NSNVSLNGSV
+990 
-1000 TGATGGSWSGGLGTF
+1000 
-1015 TPNNTSLN
+1015 
-1023 ATYSPTAAEIAAG
+1023 AG

-1041 LTTTGNGNC
+1041 LTTTGNG
-1050 SAVTDNMTI
+1050 S
-1059 TITPAPTV
+1059 
-1067 NAGAD
+1067 
-1072 QTVCGNNAL
+1072 
-1081 VTLNGSVTIASGGI
+1081 
-1095 WSGGLGTF
+1095 
-1103 TPNNTTLNAT
+1103 
-1113 YLPSSA
+1113 
-1119 EITAGTVTLTLS
+1119 
-1131 STGNGNCNT
+1131 CNS

-1148 ITPAPQVNAGTNQ
+1148 ITPAPQVNAGANQ
-1161 TLCANNAN
+1161 TLCANNAS

-1217 LTSTGNGNCNAVS
+1217 LTSTGNGLCNAVS

-1293 VGEIASG
+1293 AGEIASG

-1382 AEITAGSVVLYLTT
+1382 TEITAGSVVLYLTT

-1469 AGEITAGTV
+1469 AGEITAGMV

-1493 SDNMTITITPPPTV
+1493 SDNMTITITPPPTA
-1507 NAGADQTVC
+1507 NAGVDQTVC

-1639 ASYTPT
+1639 ATYTPT

-1681 VVNAGPDQ
+1681 LVNAGPDQ

-1777 DQTVCANNA
+1777 DQSVCANNA

-1853 ITPAPV
+1853 ITPSPV

-1916 VNQGVVLYLTATNVG
+1916 VNQGVVLYLTATNIG

-1936 IDTVVINL
+1936 TDTVVINL

-2030 TITPAPIVEAGPDQ
+2030 TITPAPIVEAGLDQ

-2054 LNGSI
+2054 LNGSV

-2108 LCNPVVD
+2108 LCNPVMD

-2129 GPDQSVCLTSTQT
+2129 GPDQSVCLTSTQL

-2170 VMTPIYQISS
+2170 VMTPIYQITSA
-2180 GDTTAGTIMFI
+2180 DTTAGTIMFI
-2191 LTSTNNGNCAP
+2191 LTSTNNGNCAA

-2217 NAGADQTI
+2217 NAGVDQTI
-2225 CADNLNVPLTGVVS
+2225 CADNLNVPLTGIVS
-2239 GGSSS
+2239 GGSST

-2250 GTGTFNPSDTVLTT
+2250 GTGAFNPSDTVLIT
-2264 SYIASAADSAA
+2264 SYMASAADSAA

-2299 VSFDY
+2299 INFDY

-2314 TICTTVDSVYLNGN
+2314 TICTTVDSVQLNGN
-2328 VQYATGGTWTTS
+2328 VQHATGGTWTTN

-2359 AADITNGSVQIILTT
+2359 AADITNGGVQIILTT

-2406 GQPINF
+2406 EQPINF

-2460 TGCKDSIFQSITI
+2460 TGCKDSISQSITI
-2473 NPLPIADFNFGLPPF
+2473 NPLPIANFSFGLPPF
-2488 YTGVDVNMNDQSSG
+2488 YAGVDVNMNDQSSG
-2502 ATSWNWDFG
+2502 ASSWNWDFG
-2511 DDLGI
+2511 DDLGT

-2586 PFVYVNFRIYNEWG
+2586 PFVYANFRIYNEWG

>member
-8 VFIILFSNWFFN
+8 VFIIFSICFFN
-20 LSFAQTS
+20 FSFAQTS
-27 QEFWFAPPEV
+27 NEFWFAPPEV
-37 TSGHGAAATQ
+37 TSGHGAAGTH
-47 GLRLVMA
+47 GIRLVMA

-75 TPIVINIPANSGHI
+75 APIVINIPANSGHI

-137 KGANGLGTEFYTP
+137 KGQNGLGMEFYTP

-248 DLNGD
+248 DINGD
-253 QIVPVDI
+253 QMVPVDI
-260 VGNEYIVTKGGL
+260 VGNEYIVTQGGL

-281 STANNNLITVAGVP
+281 STANNNVINVAGVN
-295 VANLFAGETFRVTI
+295 VATLFAGETFRVTI
-309 NDPSTYI
+309 TNPSTYI
-316 TCSQPAYVYHVSGFG
+316 TCSQPAYVYHLSGFG

-348 QVNVVRSTTEF
+348 QVNVVRSTAEF

-391 PNTGGVWLAAQIS
+391 PNTGGIWLAAQIS

-424 FSVGLINGGASSGT
+424 FSVGLINGGASTGT

-453 AGADIIVCANDSAQL
+453 ASADIIVCANDSAQL

-493 TTLNAQYVPSNG
+493 TTFNAQYVPSNG

-550 NPVVSLNGSVTIA
+550 NPAVTLNGAVTIA

-569 GGAGTFAPNAAA
+569 GGAGTFVPNAAA

-624 PTANAGANQSVCE
+624 PTANAGADISVCE
-637 NNPAVSLSGTVTLA
+637 NNPNVTLAGLVTLA

-660 GTFSP
+660 GTFTP

-676 TSGEITSGNV
+676 TAGEITSGNV

-718 ANQTVCANN
+718 ANQSVCANN
-727 SNVSLNGSVTGA
+727 STVSLNGSVTGA

-750 FTPNNTSLN
+750 FTPNNTTLN
-759 ATYSPTAAEIAA
+759 ATYSPTAAELAA
-771 GTVTLTLTTTG
+771 GTVNLTLTTTG

-799 APTVNAGADQTV
+799 APTVNAGTDQTV

-834 GLGTF
+834 GAGTF

-849 YLPSSAEI
+849 YLPSAAEI
-857 TAGTV
+857 T
-862 TLTLSSTGNG
+862 
-872 NCNTETDNMTITITP
+872 
-887 APTANVGVNQSV
+887 
-899 CENNPNVTLAGLV
+899 
-912 TIATGGVWSGGAGT
+912 
-926 FSPNNTSLNTTYTP
+926 
-940 TSGEITSGN
+940 
-949 VTLTLTTTG
+949 
-958 NGNCNAVSDNI
+958 
-969 LITFT
+969 
-974 PAPTANAGANQ
+974 
-985 TVCAN
+985 
-990 NSNVSLNGSV
+990 
-1000 TGATGGSWSGGLGTF
+1000 
-1015 TPNNTSLN
+1015 
-1023 ATYSPTAAEIAAG
+1023 AG

-1041 LTTTGNGNC
+1041 LTTTGNASC
-1050 SAVTDNMTI
+1050 
-1059 TITPAPTV
+1059 
-1067 NAGAD
+1067 NA
-1072 QTVCGNNAL
+1072 
-1081 VTLNGSVTIASGGI
+1081 
-1095 WSGGLGTF
+1095 
-1103 TPNNTTLNAT
+1103 
-1113 YLPSSA
+1113 
-1119 EITAGTVTLTLS
+1119 
-1131 STGNGNCNT
+1131 
-1140 ETDNMTIT
+1140 ETDNMIIT
-1148 ITPAPQVNAGTNQ
+1148 ITPAPQVNAGANQ
-1161 TLCANNAN
+1161 TLCANNAS

-1217 LTSTGNGNCNAVS
+1217 LTSTGNGLCNAVS

-1293 VGEIASG
+1293 AGEIASG

-1344 TITLNGSI
+1344 TITLNGSV
-1352 TIATGAVWTGGS
+1352 TIASGAVWTGGS

-1382 AEITAGSVVLYLTT
+1382 AEVTAGSVVLYLTT

-1419 NAGADLTSCSNNP
+1419 NAGSNLTSCSNNP

-1447 WSGGAGVFTPSNTSL
+1447 WSGGAGVFSPSNTSL

-1493 SDNMTITITPPPTV
+1493 SDNMTITITPPPTA

-1516 ANNANVTLNGS
+1516 ANNANVSLNGS

-1593 TVSAGV
+1593 TISAGV

-1629 AFAPNNTTLN
+1629 VFAPNNTTLN

-1681 VVNAGPDQ
+1681 TVNAGVDQ

-1708 STGVWTTSGTGVFV
+1708 STGVWSTSGTGVFI

-1853 ITPAPV
+1853 ITPSPV

-1916 VNQGVVLYLTATNVG
+1916 VNQGVVLYLTATNIG

-1936 IDTVVINL
+1936 TDTVVINL

-2030 TITPAPIVEAGPDQ
+2030 TITPAPVVEAGPDQ

-2054 LNGSI
+2054 LNGSV
-2059 SGSTTTG
+2059 SGPTTTG

-2108 LCNPVVD
+2108 LCHPVID

-2129 GPDQSVCLTSTQT
+2129 GPDQSVCLISTQT

-2159 TGTGTFFPHDS
+2159 NGTGTFFPHDS
-2170 VMTPIYQISS
+2170 VMTPIYQITSA
-2180 GDTTAGTIMFI
+2180 DTTAGTIMFI

-2217 NAGADQTI
+2217 NAGSDQTI

-2264 SYIASAADSAA
+2264 SYMASAADSAA

-2299 VSFDY
+2299 INFDY

-2314 TICTTVDSVYLNGN
+2314 TICTTVDSVQLNGN
-2328 VQYATGGTWTTS
+2328 VQHATGGTWTTS

-2406 GQPINF
+2406 GQAISF
-2412 YDSTLVASG
+2412 YDSTVVASG

-2427 WNFGDGGFGFV
+2427 WNFGDGGLGFV

-2444 YLSAGNYTITL
+2444 YLSDGNYTITL

-2460 TGCKDSIFQSITI
+2460 TGCKDSVSQSITI
-2473 NPLPIADFNFGLPPF
+2473 NPLPNADFSFGLPPF
-2488 YTGVDVNMNDQSSG
+2488 YVGVDVNMNDQSSG
-2502 ATSWNWDFG
+2502 ASSWNWDFG
-2511 DDLGI
+2511 DDLGT

-2525 YTVPGV
+2525 YTTPGV

-2607 DAQDGWDGTHNGEE
+2607 DAENGWDGTHNGEE

-2634 TIDGVKYDKSGKIAL
+2634 TLDGLKYDKSGKIAL

>member
-8 VFIILFSNWFFN
+8 VFIIISICFFN

-27 QEFWFAPPEV
+27 NEFWFAPPEV
-37 TSGHGAAATQ
+37 TSGHGAAGTH

-54 TGATPATVTIDQP
+54 TGATAATVTIEQP

-117 ANITCYYEVITPLNP
+117 ANITCYYEVTTPLNP

-150 FQNSWANGVYTPP
+150 FQNTWANGTYTPP

-190 HPALTSYSITLNR
+190 HPALTSYSIILNR

-248 DLNGD
+248 DINGD

-281 STANNNLITVAGVP
+281 STANNNVINVAGVN
-295 VANLFAGETFRVTI
+295 VATLFAGETYRVTI
-309 NDPSTYI
+309 TNPSTYI

-348 QVNVVRSTTEF
+348 QVNVVRSTTEY

-376 NGNPALIPAAAFAPV
+376 NGNSTLIPATAFTPV
-391 PNTGGVWLAAQIS
+391 PNTGGIWLAAQIS

-478 GIWSSNGSGTFVPNN
+478 GIWSSNGSGIFVPNN

-550 NPVVSLNGSVTIA
+550 NPAVSLNGAVTIA

-637 NNPAVSLSGTVTLA
+637 NNPNVTLAGLVTIA

-676 TSGEITSGNV
+676 TAGEITSGNV

-718 ANQTVCANN
+718 VNQTVCANN

-750 FTPNNTSLN
+750 FTPNNTTLN

-771 GTVTLTLTTTG
+771 GTVNLTLTTTG
-782 NGNCSAVTDNM
+782 NGNCNAVTDNM

-799 APTVNAGADQTV
+799 APTVNAGIDQTV

-834 GLGTF
+834 GTGTF

-849 YLPSSAEI
+849 YMPSAAEI
-857 TAGTV
+857 T
-862 TLTLSSTGNG
+862 
-872 NCNTETDNMTITITP
+872 
-887 APTANVGVNQSV
+887 
-899 CENNPNVTLAGLV
+899 
-912 TIATGGVWSGGAGT
+912 
-926 FSPNNTSLNTTYTP
+926 
-940 TSGEITSGN
+940 
-949 VTLTLTTTG
+949 
-958 NGNCNAVSDNI
+958 
-969 LITFT
+969 
-974 PAPTANAGANQ
+974 
-985 TVCAN
+985 
-990 NSNVSLNGSV
+990 
-1000 TGATGGSWSGGLGTF
+1000 
-1015 TPNNTSLN
+1015 
-1023 ATYSPTAAEIAAG
+1023 AG

-1041 LTTTGNGNC
+1041 LTTTGNGSC
-1050 SAVTDNMTI
+1050 
-1059 TITPAPTV
+1059 
-1067 NAGAD
+1067 NA
-1072 QTVCGNNAL
+1072 
-1081 VTLNGSVTIASGGI
+1081 
-1095 WSGGLGTF
+1095 
-1103 TPNNTTLNAT
+1103 
-1113 YLPSSA
+1113 
-1119 EITAGTVTLTLS
+1119 
-1131 STGNGNCNT
+1131 

-1148 ITPAPQVNAGTNQ
+1148 ITPAPQVNAGANQ
-1161 TLCANNAN
+1161 TLCANNAS

-1217 LTSTGNGNCNAVS
+1217 LTSTGNGLCNAVS

-1293 VGEIASG
+1293 AGEIASG

-1382 AEITAGSVVLYLTT
+1382 TEITAGSVVLYLTT

-1469 AGEITAGTV
+1469 AGEITAGMV

-1493 SDNMTITITPPPTV
+1493 SDNMTITIIPPPTA
-1507 NAGADQTVC
+1507 NAGVDQTVC

-1639 ASYTPT
+1639 ATYTPT

-1681 VVNAGPDQ
+1681 VVNAGVDQ

-1777 DQTVCANNA
+1777 DQSVCANNA

-1853 ITPAPV
+1853 ITPSPV

-1916 VNQGVVLYLTATNVG
+1916 VNQGVVLYLTATNIG

-1936 IDTVVINL
+1936 TDTVVINL

-2030 TITPAPIVEAGPDQ
+2030 TITPAPIVEAGLDQ

-2054 LNGSI
+2054 LNGSV

-2108 LCNPVVD
+2108 LCNPVMD

-2129 GPDQSVCLTSTQT
+2129 GPDQSVCLTSTQL

-2170 VMTPIYQISS
+2170 VMTPIYQITSA
-2180 GDTTAGTIMFI
+2180 DTTAGTIMFI
-2191 LTSTNNGNCAP
+2191 LTSTNNGNCAA

-2217 NAGADQTI
+2217 NAGVDQTI

-2239 GGSSS
+2239 GGSST

-2250 GTGTFNPSDTVLTT
+2250 GTGAFNPSDTVLTAF
-2264 SYIASAADSAA
+2264 YMASAADSAA

-2299 VSFDY
+2299 INFDY
-2304 VPIANAGTNQ
+2304 VPIADAGTNQ

-2359 AADITNGSVQIILTT
+2359 AVDITNGSVQIILTT

-2406 GQPINF
+2406 EQPINF

-2460 TGCKDSIFQSITI
+2460 TGCKDSISQSITI
-2473 NPLPIADFNFGLPPF
+2473 NPLPIANFSFGLPPF
-2488 YTGVDVNMNDQSSG
+2488 YAGVDVNMNDQSSG
-2502 ATSWNWDFG
+2502 ASSWNWDFG
-2511 DDLGI
+2511 DDLGT

-2586 PFVYVNFRIYNEWG
+2586 PFVYVNFRIYNAV
-2600 EMIFSSN
+2600 SY
-2607 DAQDGWDGTHNGEE
+2607 THLTLPTKRI
-2621 VPIGTYVYTIKAE
+2621 V
-2634 TIDGVKYDKSGKIAL
+2634 
-2649 IR
+2649 

>member
-676 TSGEITSGNV
+676 TAGEITSGNV

-834 GLGTF
+834 G
-839 TPNNT
+839 
-844 TLNAT
+844 
-849 YLPSSAEI
+849 
-857 TAGTV
+857 AG
-862 TLTLSSTGNG
+862 
-872 NCNTETDNMTITITP
+872 I
-887 APTANVGVNQSV
+887 
-899 CENNPNVTLAGLV
+899 
-912 TIATGGVWSGGAGT
+912 
-926 FSPNNTSLNTTYTP
+926 
-940 TSGEITSGN
+940 
-949 VTLTLTTTG
+949 
-958 NGNCNAVSDNI
+958 
-969 LITFT
+969 
-974 PAPTANAGANQ
+974 
-985 TVCAN
+985 
-990 NSNVSLNGSV
+990 
-1000 TGATGGSWSGGLGTF
+1000 
-1015 TPNNTSLN
+1015 
-1023 ATYSPTAAEIAAG
+1023 
-1036 TVTLT
+1036 
-1041 LTTTGNGNC
+1041 
-1050 SAVTDNMTI
+1050 
-1059 TITPAPTV
+1059 
-1067 NAGAD
+1067 
-1072 QTVCGNNAL
+1072 
-1081 VTLNGSVTIASGGI
+1081 
-1095 WSGGLGTF
+1095 F

-1432 TVTLNGSVTGATGGV
+1432 IVTLNGSVTGATGGV

-1881 SGASNTGSWS
+1881 SGASNTGSWL

-1936 IDTVVINL
+1936 TDTVVINL

-2444 YLSAGNYTITL
+2444 YLSDGNYTITL

>member
-8 VFIILFSNWFFN
+8 VFIIISICFFN

-27 QEFWFAPPEV
+27 NEFWFAPPEV
-37 TSGHGAAATQ
+37 TSGHGAAGTH

-54 TGATPATVTIDQP
+54 TGATAATVTIEQP

-117 ANITCYYEVITPLNP
+117 ANITCYYEVTTPLNP

-150 FQNSWANGVYTPP
+150 FQNTWANGTYTPP

-190 HPALTSYSITLNR
+190 HPALTSYSIILNR

-248 DLNGD
+248 DINGD

-281 STANNNLITVAGVP
+281 STANNNVINVAGVN
-295 VANLFAGETFRVTI
+295 VATLFAGETYRVTI
-309 NDPSTYI
+309 TNPSTYI

-348 QVNVVRSTTEF
+348 QVNVVRSTTEY

-376 NGNPALIPAAAFAPV
+376 NGNSTLIPATAFTPV
-391 PNTGGVWLAAQIS
+391 PNTGGIWLAAQIS

-478 GIWSSNGSGTFVPNN
+478 GIWSSNGSGIFVPNN

-550 NPVVSLNGSVTIA
+550 NPAVSLNGAVTIA

-637 NNPAVSLSGTVTLA
+637 NNPNVTLAGLVTIA

-676 TSGEITSGNV
+676 TAGEITSGNV

-718 ANQTVCANN
+718 VNQTVCANN

-750 FTPNNTSLN
+750 FTPNNTTLN

-771 GTVTLTLTTTG
+771 GTVNLTLTTTG
-782 NGNCSAVTDNM
+782 NGNCNAVTDNM
-793 TITITP
+793 TITITL
-799 APTVNAGADQTV
+799 APTVNAGVDQTV

-834 GLGTF
+834 GTGTF

-849 YLPSSAEI
+849 YMPSAAEI
-857 TAGTV
+857 T
-862 TLTLSSTGNG
+862 
-872 NCNTETDNMTITITP
+872 
-887 APTANVGVNQSV
+887 
-899 CENNPNVTLAGLV
+899 
-912 TIATGGVWSGGAGT
+912 
-926 FSPNNTSLNTTYTP
+926 
-940 TSGEITSGN
+940 
-949 VTLTLTTTG
+949 
-958 NGNCNAVSDNI
+958 
-969 LITFT
+969 
-974 PAPTANAGANQ
+974 
-985 TVCAN
+985 
-990 NSNVSLNGSV
+990 
-1000 TGATGGSWSGGLGTF
+1000 
-1015 TPNNTSLN
+1015 
-1023 ATYSPTAAEIAAG
+1023 AG

-1041 LTTTGNGNC
+1041 LTTTGNG
-1050 SAVTDNMTI
+1050 S
-1059 TITPAPTV
+1059 
-1067 NAGAD
+1067 
-1072 QTVCGNNAL
+1072 
-1081 VTLNGSVTIASGGI
+1081 
-1095 WSGGLGTF
+1095 
-1103 TPNNTTLNAT
+1103 
-1113 YLPSSA
+1113 
-1119 EITAGTVTLTLS
+1119 
-1131 STGNGNCNT
+1131 CNS

-1148 ITPAPQVNAGTNQ
+1148 ITPAPQVNAGANQ
-1161 TLCANNAN
+1161 TLCANNAS

-1217 LTSTGNGNCNAVS
+1217 LTSTGNGLCNAVS

-1293 VGEIASG
+1293 AGEIASG

-1382 AEITAGSVVLYLTT
+1382 TEITAGSVVLYLTT

-1469 AGEITAGTV
+1469 AGEITAGMV

-1493 SDNMTITITPPPTV
+1493 SDNMTITITPPPTA
-1507 NAGADQTVC
+1507 NAGVDQTVC

-1639 ASYTPT
+1639 ATYTPT

-1681 VVNAGPDQ
+1681 LVNAGPDQ

-1777 DQTVCANNA
+1777 DQSVCANNA

-1853 ITPAPV
+1853 ITPSPV

-1916 VNQGVVLYLTATNVG
+1916 VNQGVVLYLTATNIG

-1936 IDTVVINL
+1936 TDTVVINL

-2030 TITPAPIVEAGPDQ
+2030 TITPAPIVEAGLDQ

-2054 LNGSI
+2054 LNGSV

-2108 LCNPVVD
+2108 LCNPVMD

-2129 GPDQSVCLTSTQT
+2129 GPDQSVCLTSTQL

-2170 VMTPIYQISS
+2170 VMTPIYQITSA
-2180 GDTTAGTIMFI
+2180 DTTAGTIMFI
-2191 LTSTNNGNCAP
+2191 LTSTNNGNCAA

-2217 NAGADQTI
+2217 NAGVDQTI
-2225 CADNLNVPLTGVVS
+2225 CADNLNVPLTGIVS
-2239 GGSSS
+2239 GGSST

-2250 GTGTFNPSDTVLTT
+2250 GTGAFNPSDTVLIT
-2264 SYIASAADSAA
+2264 SYMASAADSAA

-2299 VSFDY
+2299 INFDY

-2314 TICTTVDSVYLNGN
+2314 TICTTVDSVQLNGN
-2328 VQYATGGTWTTS
+2328 VQHATGGTWTTN

-2359 AADITNGSVQIILTT
+2359 AADITNGGVQIILTT

-2406 GQPINF
+2406 EQPINF

-2460 TGCKDSIFQSITI
+2460 TGCKDSISQSITI
-2473 NPLPIADFNFGLPPF
+2473 NPLPIANFSFGLPPF
-2488 YTGVDVNMNDQSSG
+2488 YAGVDVNMNDQSSG
-2502 ATSWNWDFG
+2502 ASSWNWDFG
-2511 DDLGI
+2511 DDLGT

-2586 PFVYVNFRIYNEWG
+2586 PFVYANFRIYNEWG